1 MEESLIELLKLC
13 GLSGGSAG
21 IGALIFYFLKRK
33 VLEEDTA
40 ASRSSAE
47 NDMIQRLRD
56 EVARLYDRNNTLMER
71 NTMLQE
77 QIDALRSEVA
87 DLRMKVRTTIQAAGA

>member
-1 MEESLIELLKLC
+1 MEESLIEFLKLC

-21 IGALIFYFLKRK
+21 VGALIFYFLKRK

-40 ASRSSAE
+40 AARSSAE
-47 NDMIQRLRD
+47 QDMIQRLRD
-56 EVARLYDRNNTLMER
+56 EVARLYDRNAVLMER

-77 QIDALRSEVA
+77 QIDGLRSEVA
-87 DLRMKVRTTIQAAGA
+87 DLRVKIKASMQASS

>member
-1 MEESLIELLKLC
+1 MEDSVLSQSIFEALKSLGVGTI
-13 GLSGGSAG
+13 GAG
-21 IGALIFYFLKRK
+21 IGAFVFYLLKRK
-33 VLEEDTA
+33 VIEEDTA

-77 QIDALRSEVA
+77 QIDALRSEVRS
-87 DLRMKVRTTIQAAGA
+87 LKLQMKVA

>member
-1 MEESLIELLKLC
+1 MEDSVLSQSIFEALK
-13 GLSGGSAG
+13 GLGVGTIGAG
-21 IGALIFYFLKRK
+21 IGAFVLYLLKRK
-33 VLEEDTA
+33 VIEEDTA

-77 QIDALRSEVA
+77 QIDALRSEVRS
-87 DLRMKVRTTIQAAGA
+87 LKLQMKAA

>member
-40 ASRSSAE
+40 AARSSAE
-47 NDMIQRLRD
+47 QDMIQRLRD
-56 EVARLYDRNNTLMER
+56 EVARLYDRNAVLMER

-77 QIDALRSEVA
+77 QIDGLRSEVA
-87 DLRMKVRTTIQAAGA
+87 DLRVKIKASMQASS

>member
-1 MEESLIELLKLC
+1 MEESLIEFLKLC

-40 ASRSSAE
+40 AARSSAE
-47 NDMIQRLRD
+47 QDMIQRLRD
-56 EVARLYDRNNTLMER
+56 EVARLYDRNAVLMER

-77 QIDALRSEVA
+77 QIDGLRSEVA
-87 DLRMKVRTTIQAAGA
+87 DLRVKIKASMQASS

>member
-1 MEESLIELLKLC
+1 MEESLVEFLKLF

-21 IGALIFYFLKRK
+21 VGALIFYFLKRK
-33 VLEEDTA
+33 VMEEDTA
-40 ASRSSAE
+40 AARSSAE
-47 NDMIQRLRD
+47 MDMIQRLRD

-77 QIDALRSEVA
+77 QIDALRSE
-87 DLRMKVRTTIQAAGA
+87 LRSLKMQMKAA

>member
-1 MEESLIELLKLC
+1 MEESLIEFLKLC

-40 ASRSSAE
+40 AARSSAE
-47 NDMIQRLRD
+47 QDMIQRLRD

-77 QIDALRSEVA
+77 QIDALRSEVRS
-87 DLRMKVRTTIQAAGA
+87 LKLQMKAA

>member
-1 MEESLIELLKLC
+1 MEESLIEFLKLC

-40 ASRSSAE
+40 AARSSAE
-47 NDMIQRLRD
+47 QDMIQRLRD
-56 EVARLYDRNNTLMER
+56 EVARLYDRNAVLMER

-77 QIDALRSEVA
+77 QIDGLRTEVA
-87 DLRMKVRTTIQAAGA
+87 DLRVKIKASMQASS